1 MRLKGGEA
9 GKASFVN
16 NNSSAGKASFVM
28 IIKVSFFDLFIIQSI
43 PHEGSS
49 PVSCNDIF
57 LISSIIGTTFMHVL
71 SGREQVPHLHA
82 ENLASHWLASFWQLH
97 LLGVLKKF
105 SCAKERLSQW

>member
-28 IIKVSFFDLFIIQSI
+28 IIKVSFFDLFIMQSI

-57 LISSIIGTTFMHVL
+57 NFV
-71 SGREQVPHLHA
+71 
-82 ENLASHWLASFWQLH
+82 NHWHNFYACS
-97 LLGVLKKF
+97 V
-105 SCAKERLSQW
+105 RP